1 MAILWCDHSLSPSL
15 QIREQFAGAHLSP
28 EEVALRVLKAGES
41 EAVKKESGTVQPGV
55 KGSGV
60 ESGSEAARLQVPCLV
75 ATKLS
80 VNSQPTMY
88 LR

>member
-1 MAILWCDHSLSPSL
+1 MSVSYSLLPYL

-28 EEVALRVLKAGES
+28 EEVALRVLKLGES

-60 ESGSEAARLQVPCLV
+60 ESGSEAARLQVHLPGSHQNFCQL
-75 ATKLS
+75 L
-80 VNSQPTMY
+80 
-88 LR
+88 